1 MDKILDKYN
10 MNKEEKKEIKRLFNN
25 IKKKQKKEE
34 NDMIDDNELEE
45 CDICCEKFDKDKHK
59 RINCLKCDL
68 KICRTCVEKILLEQN
83 ITYNCPK
90 CKCDWDFYFI
100 YSNFKKSFINN
111 ELKNNYGKICY
122 EFELQHKLKEYKNY
136 IEIINKIY
144 KSIIELYNLDFDKLY
159 YLIKENEN
167 IIFKL
172 SYNNQISNEQK
183 ILMFNDLLKKYNN
196 NKDINKY
203 DLLNDYAFLFCK
215 DTLIIYC
222 FYIKNTNK
230 DYYDKNIIYEKN
242 YEKYKFSYNILLNN
256 DVKKIESSYLTN
268 IFNNIIKIMKNNN
281 IYVTKQIKKI
291 GKCFNDNCDG
301 DIYKYKNQIICNKC
315 NSIFCNK
322 CYKQIYPKMLEIY
335 NKDIDNIEEIENYY
349 FLTYDK
355 NIRNKIHKC
364 NEDDINTVKLLTD
377 NVKNCPKCEFPIYK
391 INGCDHMWCPE
402 CHTMFNWSN
411 LQITKTTTNPL
422 YFQWLRQQG
431 LTPQRYNHPDA
442 QPINCNEQLNVNQC
456 KRIINS
462 YIDINLNNEFFY
474 KISKI
479 LELKQKSQNNGS
491 MDMYRIKYMFNM
503 ISEEQY
509 KKYISTR
516 YISKQFIDN
525 YNLII
530 LNMIQTISDI
540 FHNIKTEGEQ
550 QNNLSLN
557 NEQIENYKNQFIELI
572 NIYNEQMIG
581 LYNIYPNLTVQIINE
596 DYLIETLGSKD
607 EKNIEP
613 FDNESLTDLNIY
625 NNSVLYLFPINE
637 QNDYIMYYITLLYF
651 HYRHLLEKNIE
662 DKYVKY
668 SFCYPCLEL
677 INNEVL
683 HIYILKTL
691 EELNNIVINN
701 NIKFNI
707 NEKLINDFYGYK
719 KSSYYYYD
727 CIFSH
732 LYKSINRILSYLNYN
747 TYYFSDINDNKKL
760 LFKLY
765 DIFKNK
771 SSNFI
776 NILNNHKKLLNTYNS
791 SYNFYSYNYNYNSY
805 NSKYNDIKLSGKM
818 KNINIIYNLKTYN
831 PLSSYL
837 YDKLNYAYKY
847 HKKNLFKELIKINF
861 NPLFLDLNYNLDD
874 FVYFNLSFRDYIISF
889 YKPLDKIL
897 TKICKK
903 KIKS

>member
-1 MDKILDKYN
+1 MCEICFDDFDEKENNKIT
-10 MNKEEKKEIKRLFNN
+10 
-25 IKKKQKKEE
+25 
-34 NDMIDDNELEE
+34 
-45 CDICCEKFDKDKHK
+45 
-59 RINCLKCDL
+59 CLKCG
-68 KICRTCVEKILLEQN
+68 KSICEECGERWLLLES
-83 ITYNCPK
+83 IVYTCPL
-90 CKCDWDFYFI
+90 CKENWDFNFI
-100 YSNFKKSFINN
+100 YNNFSKKFINN
-111 ELKNNYGKICY
+111 KLKNNYGQICY
-122 EFELQHKLKEYKNY
+122 EFDKQNHLLIYQNYLQKIIKTFKTLIDVYNIYPLTQLINFINDTYYIKQSHISLLEEVIKKYNKNKN
-136 IEIINKIY
+136 INKFDLLNENIDVINRNSLIVFSYYIKYFDYDYFNNYVKRTDYNIKLFNFEKKYGKVISNNKLNCEDY
-144 KSIIELYNLDFDKLY
+144 KLENNNYDFLKELYNI
-159 YLIKENEN
+159 IKS
-167 IIFKL
+167 I
-172 SYNNQISNEQK
+172 YNNR
-183 ILMFNDLLKKYNN
+183 
-196 NKDINKY
+196 
-203 DLLNDYAFLFCK
+203 NDYNK
-215 DTLIIYC
+215 S
-222 FYIKNTNK
+222 NTS
-230 DYYDKNIIYEKN
+230 DVKNIN
-242 YEKYKFSYNILLNN
+242 RL
-256 DVKKIESSYLTN
+256 
-268 IFNNIIKIMKNNN
+268 
-281 IYVTKQIKKI
+281 KKI
-291 GKCFNDNCDG
+291 GKCFNNNCEG
-301 DIYKYKNQIICNKC
+301 IVFKYKNQIICNLC
-315 NSIFCNK
+315 NSIFCSK
-322 CYKQIYPKMLEIY
+322 CYKQIYPKVLETY
-335 NKDIDNIEEIENYY
+335 NKNINDFEEINNPY
-349 FLTYDK
+349 FSSYDK
-355 NIRNKIHKC
+355 DLIKDEHICNK
-364 NEDDINTVKLLTD
+364 DDINTVKLLTD
-377 NVKNCPKCEFPIYK
+377 NVKNCPNCEFPIFK
-391 INGCDHMWCPE
+391 TEGCDHMWCPE

-479 LELKQKSQNNGS
+479 LELKQKPQNNGS

-581 LYNIYPNLTVQIINE
+581 LYNIYPSLSVQIINE
-596 DYLIETLGSKD
+596 DYLIETLGSRD

-613 FDNESLTDLNIY
+613 FDNENLTDFNIY

-651 HYRHLLEKNIE
+651 HFRHLLEKDIE

-701 NIKFNI
+701 NIKFNKT
-707 NEKLINDFYGYK
+707 EKLINDFYGYK
-719 KSSYYYYD
+719 KSSYYFYD

-791 SYNFYSYNYNYNSY
+791 SYNFNCYNYNYNST
-805 NSKYNDIKLSGKM
+805 KYNDIKLSGKM

-837 YDKLNYAYKY
+837 YNKLNYVYKY
-847 HKKNLFKELIKINF
+847 YKKNLFKELIKINF